1 VPGENKKELI
11 SKHQMV
17 EVFKTNV
24 KDQREAS
31 LLIVKL
37 HQGFQNYSANF
48 DIDDCDRI
56 LRIECKLESVD
67 TTAVIALLA
76 QSGFHAETLED
87 EPIDEIQLLIDS
99 SLK

>member
-1 VPGENKKELI
+1 M
-11 SKHQMV
+11 SYQMV

-24 KDQREAS
+24 EDQRQAS

-37 HQGFQNYSANF
+37 HQRFSNYTVNF

-56 LRIECKLESVD
+56 LRIECKHESVD
-67 TTAVIALLA
+67 AKAVITLLA
-76 QSGFHAETLED
+76 HSGFYAEALED